1 MSTRRN
7 LKNLLQSTVCVLSL
21 ATALPASADTL
32 EEALA
37 FTYVANP
44 SLTAQRAYVKSVYEK
59 IVQNRSGYRP
69 VVSANGAAG
78 YSHDDVDTDLPAT
91 TYETDSK
98 PYSVNVSAVQPIF
111 SGFSTVS
118 SVKAA
123 EKKYNSELM
132 NLRATTQNILL
143 DAVAAYTDVIR
154 DKAVLELNE
163 NNEKVLERQLTYTQ
177 DKFRVGE
184 LTKTDVAQAQAR
196 HAGAVASVIDA
207 RGALKVSEAAYK
219 KVIGAVPA
227 EIYEPEIPTSVL
239 PKSLEHAL
247 ELALRDNPSLLAAKQ
262 SEESAA
268 ASIDT
273 AKAGHYPTLDL
284 VAAYENDH
292 TDDVKQNST
301 SVMLVMNVP
310 LYKGGNVVSR
320 VRESKLLAQQAR
332 MNKNAVEKNVVS
344 QTTQAWQNYESA
356 TASLT
361 SLQERVKAAALA
373 YEGVKYEEEAGERTI
388 LDVLNAQQELLESRV
403 SVVSAKKEQIEA
415 SYRLL
420 AATGKMT
427 KKDLGLDVSKYEK
440 SNRKKAKAENA
451 GDPASSAE
459 NI

>member
-1 MSTRRN
+1 M
-7 LKNLLQSTVCVLSL
+7 
-21 ATALPASADTL
+21 
-32 EEALA
+32 
-37 FTYVANP
+37 
-44 SLTAQRAYVKSVYEK
+44 
-59 IVQNRSGYRP
+59 
-69 VVSANGAAG
+69 
-78 YSHDDVDTDLPAT
+78 
-91 TYETDSK
+91 
-98 PYSVNVSAVQPIF
+98 
-111 SGFSTVS
+111 
-118 SVKAA
+118 
-123 EKKYNSELM
+123 
-132 NLRATTQNILL
+132 
-143 DAVAAYTDVIR
+143 
-154 DKAVLELNE
+154 
-163 NNEKVLERQLTYTQ
+163 
-177 DKFRVGE
+177 
-184 LTKTDVAQAQAR
+184 AQAQAR

-262 SEESAA
+262 SEESAT

-440 SNRKKAKAENA
+440 SNRKKAKAANA

>member
-7 LKNLLQSTVCVLSL
+7 FKNLLQSTVCVLTL
-21 ATALPASADTL
+21 ATAFPARADTL

-37 FTYVANP
+37 YTYVANP
-44 SLTAQRAYVKSVYEK
+44 SLTAQRSYVRSVYEK
-59 IVQNRSGYRP
+59 IVQSKSGYRP

-78 YSHDDVDTDLPAT
+78 YSHDDVDTDLPVT

-98 PYSVNVSAVQPIF
+98 PYSINVSAVQNIF

-123 EKKYNSELM
+123 QKNFDAERM
-132 NLRATTQNILL
+132 NLRTATQNVLL
-143 DAVAAYTDVIR
+143 DAVVAYTDVIR
-154 DKAVLELNE
+154 DKAVLDLNE
-163 NNEKVLERQLTYTQ
+163 NNEKVLARQLTYTQ
-177 DKFRVGE
+177 DKFKVGE

-207 RGALKVSEAAYK
+207 KGALKVSEASYK
-219 KVIGAVPA
+219 KVIGDVPDA
-227 EIYEPEIPTSVL
+227 IYEPEIPTSVL

-262 SEESAA
+262 AQESAE
-268 ASIDT
+268 ASVDT

-292 TDDVKQNST
+292 SDDVKQNST

-320 VRESKLLAQQAR
+320 VRENKLLAQQAR
-332 MNKNAVEKNVVS
+332 MNVNAVRKNVVS

-356 TASLT
+356 TASLA

-373 YEGVKYEEEAGERTI
+373 FEGVKYEEEAGERTI
-388 LDVLNAQQELLESRV
+388 LDVLNAQQELLDARV
-403 SVVSAKKEQIEA
+403 GVVSAKKDQIEA

-427 KKDLGLDVSKYEK
+427 KKDLGLDISKYEK
-440 SNRKKAKAENA
+440 SSRKQKVESA
-451 GDPASSAE
+451 GASQNGTAE